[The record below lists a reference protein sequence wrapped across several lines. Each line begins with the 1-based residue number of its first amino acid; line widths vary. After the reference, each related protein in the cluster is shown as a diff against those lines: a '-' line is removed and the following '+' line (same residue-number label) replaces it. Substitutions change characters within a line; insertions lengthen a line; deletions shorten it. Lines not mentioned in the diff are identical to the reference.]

1 MMMQTRTGEVPP
13 TIHGRTVV
21 RLALGLICFLPVL
34 FRVVLFSM
42 FSLIIHIIV

>member
-1 MMMQTRTGEVPP
+1 MMMQTRTGEVRP

-34 FRVVLFSM
+34 FSM
-42 FSLIIHIIV
+42 FSLTIHIIV